1 MIRKLIP
8 NLRELSL
15 VDCSVSDN
23 DIPSLFYY
31 HSKFSTS
38 LIILDLSSNKLTSST
53 FQLLLNFIL
62 NLQELYLSH
71 INIVLSSLGSSFP
84 SLVILDLSYN
94 NMTSLV
100 FQGSFNFSS
109 KLQNLYLENCSLMDA
124 RFLCHLLSL
133 SILHF
138 LFSLI
143 SAQIC

>member
-23 DIPSLFYY
+23 DIPSLFYN

-84 SLVILDLSYN
+84 SLV
-94 NMTSLV
+94 LV

-138 LFSLI
+138 LFSPLI